1 MLQIGMI
8 VKILPDAE
16 YSGKFTGYIGKVKN
30 YFSQNKKVGVELFQ
44 QTNDASSKGLFWF
57 SESKVVAAGT
67 LPDAMMECI
76 KADLS
81 ATFGVANHTR
91 RSRQTGLPQIKKVIY
106 SGPKTIILWA
116 DNTKTIVS
124 CGEADS
130 YDYYSGFC
138 AAVVKKLFGS
148 TTHAK
153 RFWVIPFRSMI
164 NLFQHQQQALD
175 ETEGKNR
182 VAYYLDMGL
191 GKTFVGSEK
200 MMKLNKRIN
209 LVVCQCSKVQDWIEH
224 FQDHYT
230 RNCVFDLTNPKTF
243 KWFFEQVQHE
253 VPTLMIGVINYELT
267 FRRNVLKT
275 LTGFTLMLDESS
287 LIQNENAKRSK
298 FILGLKP
305 DNVILLS
312 GTPTGGKYENLWS
325 QCQLLGWKISKELFW
340 KQYIQTEWVETDGF
354 WRQQITGY
362 KNVDRLK
369 MKLAEHG
376 AVFMTTEQ
384 AGISLPKRNWIK
396 VKTRPSPLYWKFW
409 NDRYVA
415 IDSANLGEF
424 ELDADFYGSNAHC
437 ERELIGDTS
446 LTRRLYARQLC
457 GLYNP
462 ARYEAFRDLAN
473 STEDRLIVFYNF
485 TEEMERLKG
494 IAKGL
499 NRPVSVL
506 SGEEKNLDAYRYQHN
521 SITFIQYQAGAMG
534 GNFQLANKIIYF
546 SVPQGSELWE
556 QSQKRIHRLG
566 QERPCFYYLMICPGT
581 VEEDILSTLEMRKDY
596 TDELFRK
603 YEQAATAPQSP

>member
-1 MLQIGMI
+1 MDNTRDELLDLIRNATNIDMI
-8 VKILPDAE
+8 CFFALI
-16 YSGKFTGYIGKVKN
+16 Y
-30 YFSQNKKVGVELFQ
+30 
-44 QTNDASSKGLFWF
+44 
-57 SESKVVAAGT
+57 VVA
-67 LPDAMMECI
+67 PDSPPYTPI
-76 KADLS
+76 
-81 ATFGVANHTR
+81 ATRGELMFLVGKQIPMTTIPVSVPPWS
-91 RSRQTGLPQIKKVIY
+91 RSCSVPPPTP
-106 SGPKTIILWA
+106 
-116 DNTKTIVS
+116 
-124 CGEADS
+124 
-130 YDYYSGFC
+130 
-138 AAVVKKLFGS
+138 
-148 TTHAK
+148 K
-153 RFWVIPFRSMI
+153 RFWVMPFRSMI

-200 MMKLNKRIN
+200 MMKLDKRIN

-409 NDRYVA
+409 NDRYIA

-437 ERELIGDTS
+437 KRELIGDTS

-462 ARYEAFRDLAN
+462 ARYEAFRDLVN

-546 SVPQGSELWE
+546 SLPQGSELWE

-603 YEQAATAPQSP
+603 YEQAATAP